1 MKVVHLQVMHAYGH
15 LGVVIEYQLPMN
27 LQGVLV

>member
-1 MKVVHLQVMHAYGH
+1 MKVVHLQVMHGYGH
-15 LGVVIEYQLPMN
+15 LGVVIEYRSLVK